1 MKLFFIALLSSLSL
15 STCLPAFAAN
25 LPARVNLSYS
35 LKVSGMSAEVK
46 DAIETKRV
54 RGAGSSVR
62 GSYTITSEAR
72 AKGALA
78 LLQQGSIAR
87 SSRGMVTNKGLQPLR
102 FSDRR
107 GNRQPAVAIFEWAKK
122 LLTLQHKGNE
132 QQTTLPVGTQDRLS
146 MFYNFAFSA
155 APLIGKTLELHET
168 DGRSLSLF
176 RYTVSGKEILDTPMG
191 KLETIVL
198 TKRQEH
204 DDLRGRKIWLATAHH
219 MLPVR
224 ILATE
229 KDGGVLDQMITQIS
243 YQ

>member
-15 STCLPAFAAN
+15 STFAAN

-35 LKVSGMSAEVK
+35 MKVSGMSAEVK
-46 DAIETKRV
+46 DTLETKRV
-54 RGAGSSVR
+54 RGAGSGIRS
-62 GSYTITSEAR
+62 SYTITSEAR

-78 LLQQGSIAR
+78 LLQQGSIVR
-87 SSRGMVTNKGLQPLR
+87 NSQGVVTRKGLQPLR
-102 FSDRR
+102 FSDQR

-146 MFYNFAFSA
+146 MFYSFAFSA
-155 APLIGKTLELHET
+155 PPLIGKTLDLHET

-191 KLETIVL
+191 KLETVVL
-198 TKRQEH
+198 TKQQEN
-204 DDLRGRKIWLATAHH
+204 DDPRGRKIWLATAHH

-224 ILATE
+224 IVATE
-229 KDGGVLDQMITQIS
+229 KDGSVLDQMITKIS